1 MVGKGGVLVPD
12 GLVGGCEGVRGVFK
26 MRAVGNKAGLDRD
39 EIQISRTHLIFLT
52 PESLEIAPPYLVH
65 RV

>member
-1 MVGKGGVLVPD
+1 MPD
-12 GLVGGCEGVRGVFK
+12 GLVGGWEGVKGVFE
-26 MRAVGNKAGLDRD
+26 MRAVGNKVGLDRD

-52 PESLEIAPPYLVH
+52 PEPLEIAPPYLVH